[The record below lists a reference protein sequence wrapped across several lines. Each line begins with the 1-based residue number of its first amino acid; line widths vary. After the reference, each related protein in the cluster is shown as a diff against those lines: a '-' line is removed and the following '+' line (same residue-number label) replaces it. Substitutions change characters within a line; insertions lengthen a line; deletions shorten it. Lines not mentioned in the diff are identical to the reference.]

1 MKRASS
7 RSLPIPVE
15 SDINDLVKDGAA
27 RTGLSQADIIRS
39 GLRRGVPAFVQDTLQ
54 AQQRRRNLSWAWL
67 DAYPR
72 AIVPAKDSKAYLRQ
86 KLTKKYG
93 AHR

>member
-1 MKRASS
+1 MD
-7 RSLPIPVE
+7 
-15 SDINDLVKDGAA
+15 SDINKLVKDGAE
-27 RTGLSQADIIRS
+27 RTGPSQTDIIRS

-72 AIVPAKDSKAYLRQ
+72 ASVPARGSEATIRRKLR
-86 KLTKKYG
+86 KKYNKG
-93 AHR
+93 QK

>member
-1 MKRASS
+1 MKRATS

-15 SDINDLVKDGAA
+15 SDISDLVKEGAA

-72 AIVPAKDSKAYLRQ
+72 AIVAAKDSKAYLRQ
-86 KLTKKYG
+86 KLMKKYG
-93 AHR
+93 AHC